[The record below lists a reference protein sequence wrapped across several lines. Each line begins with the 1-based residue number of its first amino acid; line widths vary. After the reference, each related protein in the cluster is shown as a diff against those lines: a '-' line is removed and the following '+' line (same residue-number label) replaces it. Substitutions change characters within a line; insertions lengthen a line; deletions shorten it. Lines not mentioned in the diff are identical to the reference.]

1 MIVLNNNICKKCNYS
16 CNTIHFQQNF
26 ESWTSGNNNI
36 DKYIQNTQLFAH
48 NTTYEALEW
57 IPYNRFCNIKYIKKV
72 GIFKANWIDGCIDK
86 WDNKDQNWK
95 RFNQNMFVNL
105 KSLNDSKEVT
115 LEFMDEVL
123 QMLFN

>member
-1 MIVLNNNICKKCNYS
+1 MMVLNNKCKKCNNI
-16 CNTIHFQQNF
+16 CNAMHFQQNF
-26 ESWTSGNNNI
+26 ESWTSGNDNI
-36 DKYIQNTQLFAH
+36 DKFIQDTQLLTH
-48 NTTYEALEW
+48 NNAREALEW
-57 IPYNRFCNIKYIKKV
+57 IPYNRFYNIEYIKKV

-86 WDNKDQNWK
+86 WDNKNQNWK